1 MNKIVGIIIALV
13 LIVVYTCT
21 FFVDEREKAILLA
34 FGKIDKVGYEPGI
47 HFKLPYPFNEVKKLD
62 GRILTIDQRPVRFLT
77 KEKQHMVVDS
87 FVKWRI
93 IDEAKYFPATSGGRE
108 QNAASLIYRMVDDGL
123 RNEFAKRTVQEV
135 IAQDRTQIMTL
146 LTSNIDEKAQSLGIR
161 VVDVRIKR
169 IDFPEKI
176 SQNVYERMRTERERL
191 AREHRSK
198 GEETATRI
206 RADADAQ
213 SRILVAEAYRDSEIM
228 RGEGDALSTEIYAK
242 AYNRDRDFYRFYRSM
257 EAYKTT
263 FANKGDVML
272 IEPDSD
278 FFKYFKSSTGKSK

>member
-1 MNKIVGIIIALV
+1 MNKVIA
-13 LIVVYTCT
+13 IVVAIGILAYTT
-21 FFVDEREKAILLA
+21 IFFVDEREKAIKLQ
-34 FGKIDKVGYEPGI
+34 FGKIVQTGYEPGF
-47 HFKLPYPFNEVKKLD
+47 HFKLPFPFNEIKKLD

-77 KEKQHMVVDS
+77 KEKKHMVVDS

-93 IDEAKYFPATSGGRE
+93 IDETQYFTATSGGRE

-135 IAQDRTQIMTL
+135 IAEDRTQIMGL
-146 LTSNIDEKAQSLGIR
+146 LTSNIDEKAKSLGIHII
-161 VVDVRIKR
+161 DVRIKR

-176 SQNVYERMRTERERL
+176 SQNVYARMRTERERL

-198 GEETATRI
+198 GEEAATRI

-213 SRILVAEAYRDSEIM
+213 SRVLVAEAYRDSESI
-228 RGEGDALSTEIYAK
+228 RGEGDALSAEIYAK

-257 EAYKTT
+257 EAYKKT
-263 FANKGDVML
+263 FANSGDVML
-272 IEPDSD
+272 LEPDSE
-278 FFKYFKSSTGKSK
+278 FFKYFKSSKGSAK

>member
-1 MNKIVGIIIALV
+1 MNKIVGIVIALV
-13 LIVVYTCT
+13 IVVVYTCT

-34 FGKIDKVGYEPGI
+34 FGKIDKVGFEPGL

-93 IDEAKYFPATSGGRE
+93 IDEAKYFTATSGGRE

-135 IAQDRTQIMTL
+135 IAEDRTQIMTL
-146 LTSNIDEKAQSLGIR
+146 LTSNIDNKAQSLGIR

-176 SQNVYERMRTERERL
+176 SNNVYERMRTERERL

-242 AYNRDRDFYRFYRSM
+242 AFNRDRDFYRFYRSM

-278 FFKYFKSSTGKSK
+278 FFKYFKSSTGQSK

>member
-1 MNKIVGIIIALV
+1 MNKLVGIIAAVIVIIA
-13 LIVVYTCT
+13 YTCT

-34 FGKIDKVGYEPGI
+34 FGKIDKTGFEPGI
-47 HFKLPYPFNEVKKLD
+47 HFKLPFPFNDVKKLD
-62 GRILTIDQRPVRFLT
+62 GRILTIDQQPVRFLT
-77 KEKQHMVVDS
+77 KEKKYMVVDS

-93 IDEAKYFPATSGGRE
+93 IDEASYYTATSGGRE

-135 IAQDRTQIMTL
+135 IAQDRTQIMEL
-146 LTSNIDEKAQSLGIR
+146 LTSNIDEKAKAFGIDIL
-161 VVDVRIKR
+161 DVRIKR

-176 SQNVYERMRTERERL
+176 SQNVYARMRTERERE
-191 AREHRSK
+191 ARENRSK

-213 SRILVAEAYRDSEIM
+213 SRILVAEAYRDSQSI
-228 RGEGDALSTEIYAK
+228 RGEGDATSAEIYAK

-257 EAYKTT
+257 EAYKNT
-263 FANKGDVML
+263 FSNKGDVML
-272 IEPDSD
+272 IDPDSE
-278 FFKYFKSSTGKSK
+278 FFRYLKSSQGKVK

>member
-1 MNKIVGIIIALV
+1 MNKIVGIVIALV
-13 LIVVYTCT
+13 LIVGYTCT

-47 HFKLPYPFNEVKKLD
+47 HFKWPYPFNEVKKLD

-93 IDEAKYFPATSGGRE
+93 IDEAKYFTATSGGRE

-161 VVDVRIKR
+161 IVDVRIKR

-242 AYNRDRDFYRFYRSM
+242 AFNRDRDFYRFYRSM
-257 EAYKTT
+257 EAYKNT

>member
-1 MNKIVGIIIALV
+1 MNKLVGILIAVIL
-13 LIVVYTCT
+13 LVVYNFT
-21 FFVDEREKAILLA
+21 FFVDQREKAILLA
-34 FGKIDKVGYEPGI
+34 FGKIDKTGYAPGI
-47 HFKLPYPFNEVKKLD
+47 QFKLPFPFNEVKKLD

-77 KEKQHMVVDS
+77 KEKKHMVVDS

-93 IDEAKYFPATSGGRE
+93 VDEAKYFIATSGGRE
-108 QNAASLIYRMVDDGL
+108 ANAASLIYRMVDDGL

-135 IAQDRTQIMTL
+135 IAEDRTKIMSL
-146 LTSNIDEKAQSLGIR
+146 LTSNIDTKAVDLGIDII
-161 VVDVRIKR
+161 DVRIKR

-198 GEETATRI
+198 GEEAATRI

-213 SRILVAEAYRDSEIM
+213 SRVLVAEAYRDSEST
-228 RGEGDALSTEIYAK
+228 RGEGDALSAEIYAK

-257 EAYKTT
+257 EAYKKT

-272 IEPDSD
+272 LQPDSE
-278 FFKYFKSSTGKSK
+278 FFKYFKNAQGKVK

>member
-1 MNKIVGIIIALV
+1 MNKIVGIVIALV
-13 LIVVYTCT
+13 LVVVYSCT

-34 FGKIDKVGYEPGI
+34 FGKIDKVGFKPGL

-135 IAQDRTQIMTL
+135 IAEDRTQIMAL
-146 LTSNIDEKAQSLGIR
+146 LTSNIDKKAQSLGIR

-176 SQNVYERMRTERERL
+176 SKNVYERMRTERERL

-242 AYNRDRDFYRFYRSM
+242 AFNRDRDFYRFYRSM
-257 EAYKTT
+257 EAYKAT

-278 FFKYFKSSTGKSK
+278 FFKYFKSSTGQSK

>member
-1 MNKIVGIIIALV
+1 MSKVVGIGAVLAL
-13 LIVVYTCT
+13 LLAYTMV
-21 FFVDEREKAILLA
+21 FFVDEREKAVRFE
-34 FGKIDKVGYEPGI
+34 FGKIKETGYEPGI
-47 HFKLPYPFNEVKKLD
+47 HFKWFFPINDVKKLD

-77 KEKQHMVVDS
+77 KEKKHMVVDS

-93 IDEAKYFPATSGGRE
+93 VDEAKYFIATSGGRE

-135 IAQDRTQIMTL
+135 IAEDRTKIMSL
-146 LTSNIDEKAQSLGIR
+146 LTSNIDEKAESLGIDII
-161 VVDVRIKR
+161 DVRIKR

-198 GEETATRI
+198 GEEAATRI

-213 SRILVAEAYRDSEIM
+213 SRVLVAEAYRDSQSI
-228 RGEGDALSTEIYAK
+228 RGEGDAVSAEIYAK
-242 AYNRDRDFYRFYRSM
+242 AYSKDRDFYRFYRSM
-257 EAYKTT
+257 EAYKNT
-263 FANKGDVML
+263 FSSAGDVML
-272 IEPDSD
+272 LEPDSE
-278 FFKYFKSSTGKSK
+278 FFRYFKSSDGRAK

>member
-1 MNKIVGIIIALV
+1 MNKVVGIIIAVFLLV
-13 LIVVYTCT
+13 AYTT
-21 FFVDEREKAILLA
+21 VFFVDEREKAIRLA
-34 FGKIDKVGYEPGI
+34 FGKIEQTGYEAGF
-47 HFKLPYPFNEVKKLD
+47 HFKLPFPFNEVKKLD
-62 GRILTIDQRPVRFLT
+62 GRILTIDQRPERFIT
-77 KEKQHMVVDS
+77 KEKKHMVVDS

-93 IDEAKYFPATSGGRE
+93 IDEAKYYTATSGGRE

-135 IAQDRTQIMTL
+135 IAEDRTQIMGL
-146 LTSNIDEKAQSLGIR
+146 LTSNIDQKAESLGIDIL
-161 VVDVRIKR
+161 DVRIKR

-198 GEETATRI
+198 GEEAATRI

-213 SRILVAEAYRDSEIM
+213 SRILVAEAYRDSQSI
-228 RGEGDALSTEIYAK
+228 RGEGDAMSAEIYAK

-257 EAYKTT
+257 DAYKTT
-263 FANKGDVML
+263 FADKGDIML
-272 IEPDSD
+272 IEPDSE
-278 FFKYFKSSTGKSK
+278 FFRYLKSSSGNNK

>member
-13 LIVVYTCT
+13 LIVGYTCT

-34 FGKIDKVGYEPGI
+34 FGKIDTVGYEPGI
-47 HFKLPYPFNEVKKLD
+47 HFKLPFPFNEVKKLD

-93 IDEAKYFPATSGGRE
+93 IDEAKYFTATSGGRE

-213 SRILVAEAYRDSEIM
+213 SRILVAEAYRDSEII

-242 AYNRDRDFYRFYRSM
+242 AFNRDRDFYRFYRSM
-257 EAYKTT
+257 EAYKKT

-278 FFKYFKSSTGKSK
+278 FFKYFKSSNGKTK

>member
-1 MNKIVGIIIALV
+1 MNKIVGIIIALI
-13 LIVVYTCT
+13 LIIGYTCT

-34 FGKIDKVGYEPGI
+34 FGKIDKVGFEPGI
-47 HFKLPYPFNEVKKLD
+47 HFKLPFPFNDVKKLD

-93 IDEAKYFPATSGGRE
+93 IDEAVYFTATSGGRE

-146 LTSNIDEKAQSLGIR
+146 LTSNIDKKAQSLGIR

-242 AYNRDRDFYRFYRSM
+242 AFNRDRDFYRFYRSM
-257 EAYKTT
+257 EAYKQT

-278 FFKYFKSSTGKSK
+278 FFKYFKSSTGNSK

>member
-1 MNKIVGIIIALV
+1 MNKIIGIAIAAILV
-13 LIVVYTCT
+13 LAYACT

-34 FGKIDKVGYEPGI
+34 FGKIDKTGYEPGL
-47 HFKLPYPFNEVKKLD
+47 HFKLPWPFNEVKKLD
-62 GRILTIDQRPVRFLT
+62 GRILTIDQRPVRFIT
-77 KEKQHMVVDS
+77 REKKYMVVDS

-93 IDEAKYFPATSGGRE
+93 VDEAKYYIATSGGRE

-135 IAQDRTQIMTL
+135 IAQDRTQIMNL
-146 LTSNIDEKAQSLGIR
+146 LTASIDDKAESWGIDI
-161 VVDVRIKR
+161 VDVRIKR

-176 SQNVYERMRTERERL
+176 SQNVYARMRTERERL

-198 GEETATRI
+198 GEEAATRI

-213 SRILVAEAYRDSEIM
+213 SRILVAEAYRDSQAL
-228 RGEGDALSTEIYAK
+228 RGEGDALSAEIYAK

-257 EAYKTT
+257 EAYKNS

-272 IEPDSD
+272 IDPDSE
-278 FFKYFKSSTGKSK
+278 FFKYFKSSNGKNR